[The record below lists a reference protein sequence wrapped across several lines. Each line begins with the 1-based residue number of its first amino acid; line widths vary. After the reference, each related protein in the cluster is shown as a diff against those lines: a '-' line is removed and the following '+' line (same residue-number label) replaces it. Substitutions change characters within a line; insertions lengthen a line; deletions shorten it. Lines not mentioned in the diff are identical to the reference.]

1 MNPVNSEWQDDA
13 RKWLW
18 YFLAALLAS
27 QLYFVRELLAALF
40 LFALGFGV
48 LAGLA
53 LFLLLIKRAC
63 QFSMPGLDRTHAVWR
78 RLRAAGSARLGKS
91 VESQR

>member
-48 LAGLA
+48 LTGLA
-53 LFLLLIKRAC
+53 LFLLLIKWAG
-63 QFSMPGLDRTHAVWR
+63 QSSMAW
-78 RLRAAGSARLGKS
+78 AGSRFKWSGVRNQEEWTRLQS
-91 VESQR
+91 ASDC